1 MAGRT
6 IGMHGIVKEFG
17 DVRVLHGV
25 DFDIA
30 AGEIHALIGEN
41 GAGKSTLMKILS
53 GIEQPTQGRLA
64 VDGETVRFPD
74 TAAAEAHGVVLI
86 HQEFNLADHLT
97 AEENIYLGR
106 ELLWRNTP
114 FLDKRAMREGA
125 RAALLELDCHV
136 DPDTRVRDMAV
147 SERQMVEISKAF
159 THDVRVMVM
168 DEPTAVLTPKEAR
181 SLFGLMNKLK
191 AQGVGIVY
199 ISHKLD
205 EVKAVADRVTVL
217 RDGRHIATQPAE
229 SLTQDAMASL
239 MVGRDITQMY
249 PDKPPLATD
258 AEIVLS
264 VRDVS
269 ATGGVH
275 DASFDLRRGEILGFA
290 GLIGAGRT
298 ELMEA
303 VVGLRRRLGG
313 TIERNGRPVDYSS
326 YAKAVADRIVYLS
339 EDRKGKGLL
348 TRMTMR
354 PNLTLMALDR
364 YCTPFIDFA
373 AERAALAEAV
383 KTYDIRAGSDDM
395 LVSSLSGGNQQKLA
409 MAKIMEI
416 EPDIIIVDEPTRGID
431 VGTKRDIY
439 FLLKRLVEA
448 GKACIVVSSELPEII
463 GLSNRVAVMHAG
475 TITGIL
481 EGDDISEDVIVRYAT
496 GLEGRDTR
504 NAEDEA
510 RVVSA

>member
-1 MAGRT
+1 MAGHT
-6 IGMHGIVKEFG
+6 IAMQGIVKEFG

-30 AGEIHALIGEN
+30 SGEIHALIGEN

-53 GIEQPTQGRLA
+53 GIEQPTQGRLV
-64 VDGETVRFPD
+64 VDGETVRLRN
-74 TAAAEAHGVVLI
+74 TATAESHGIVLI

-97 AEENIYLGR
+97 AEENIFLGR
-106 ELLWRNTP
+106 ELQWRNTP
-114 FLDKRAMREGA
+114 FIDKRRMRDAA
-125 RAALLELDCHV
+125 REALLELDCRV
-136 DPDTRVRDMAV
+136 DPDTRVRDMPV
-147 SERQMVEISKAF
+147 SDRQMVEIAKAI
-159 THDVRVMVM
+159 THDVRFLVM
-168 DEPTAVLTPKEAR
+168 DEPTAVLTPNEAR
-181 SLFGLMNKLK
+181 SLFTLMRKLK

-205 EVKAVADRVTVL
+205 EVKSIADRVTVL
-217 RDGRHIATQPAE
+217 RDGQHIATQLAE

-249 PDKPPLATD
+249 PEKPPIADD
-258 AEIVLS
+258 ADIVLS
-264 VRDVS
+264 ARGISVE
-269 ATGGVH
+269 GGIH
-275 DASFDLRRGEILGFA
+275 DASFELRRGEILGFA

-298 ELMEA
+298 ELMEGL
-303 VVGLRRRLGG
+303 VGLRRRLGG
-313 TIERNGRPVDYSS
+313 TIERNGRPVGYSR
-326 YAKAVADRIVYLS
+326 YADAVNDGIVYLS

-348 TRMTMR
+348 VRMTMR
-354 PNLTLMALDR
+354 PNLTLLALDR
-364 YCTPFIDFA
+364 YCKPFIDFQ
-373 AERAALAEAV
+373 AEREALSRAV

-395 LVSSLSGGNQQKLA
+395 LVASLSGGNQQKLA

-416 EPDIIIVDEPTRGID
+416 DPDIIILDEPTRGID

-439 FLLKRLVEA
+439 FLIKRLVEA

-481 EGDDISEDVIVRYAT
+481 EGSDISEDVIVRYAT
-496 GLEGRDTR
+496 GLEGR
-504 NAEDEA
+504 NNAKAEDHA